1 MLNENC
7 YYMVLIRHSACKVWS
22 SICIQDIVL
31 HYQINSIRLIWLV
44 FSIRFIWQVNLMKMI
59 IYMFRTERYIK
70 NPVKKEPFANIV
82 IAWKPLTIFAKSSI
96 LDNWLGFKYT
106 SRISKVALHKYAR
119 KSKHLRK
126 NEKQILQERGCVL

>member
-1 MLNENC
+1 MKIFIIGFSYAIRLVKSSHQFVFRIL
-7 YYMVLIRHSACKVWS
+7 YYIIRLIRY
-22 SICIQDIVL
+22 D
-31 HYQINSIRLIWLV
+31 LIWLV
-44 FSIRFIWQVNLMKMI
+44 FCIRFIWQVNLMKMI
-59 IYMFRTERYIK
+59 IYMFRTERRIK

-82 IAWKPLTIFAKSSI
+82 ITWKPLTIFAKCSI

-106 SRISKVALHKYAR
+106 SRISKVTLHKYAR